1 MGTDVSPNTV
11 DAGGESTVVVF
22 VRLGSLRTDPSH
34 NLCQL
39 PRRAVDLLRSWG
51 ARLILVSA
59 STADYVRQVQ
69 RELQINEAFVCDRGA
84 ALYVPNSY
92 FRDRDRHVTGEWEI
106 FRFNPPDKS
115 ATVNLVRDLF
125 LGLGSRDV
133 LTIGV
138 GCDFDDYGVLAAVE
152 VPVVVRDV
160 VKDQSGLLRY
170 VPGAYL
176 TNATGEDGW
185 AEALV
190 GPC

>member
-1 MGTDVSPNTV
+1 MDVSPNT
-11 DAGGESTVVVF
+11 GECGESAVVVF
-22 VRLGSLRTDPSH
+22 VRVGSLRTDPSH
-34 NLCQL
+34 NLSQL

-69 RELQINEAFVCDRGA
+69 RELQISEAFVCDSGA

-92 FRDRDRHVTGEWEI
+92 FRDRDRHGTWEWEI

-133 LTIGV
+133 LTIGI

-152 VPVVVRDV
+152 VPVVVRDA

-176 TNATGEDGW
+176 TNATGLDGW
-185 AEALV
+185 AEALI
-190 GPC
+190 GPS

>member
-1 MGTDVSPNTV
+1 M
-11 DAGGESTVVVF
+11 DAGPFAGDTDGEPAVIVF
-22 VRLGSLRTDPSH
+22 VRLGTPPAGPAR
-34 NLCQL
+34 NRCQL
-39 PRRAVDLLRSWG
+39 PRRAVDLLCGWG

-69 RELQINEAFVCDRGA
+69 RELEITEAFVCEGGT
-84 ALYVPNSY
+84 ALYVPHSY
-92 FRDRDRHVTGEWEI
+92 GRGRDRHDADGEWEI
-106 FRFNPPDKS
+106 FRFNPPDK
-115 ATVNLVRDLF
+115 AAAVVFVRDLF

-138 GCDFDDYGVLAAVE
+138 GCDFDDYGVLAAVD

-176 TNATGEDGW
+176 TNATGLDGW
-185 AEALV
+185 AEALI
-190 GPC
+190 GP